1 MGFEP
6 NGNKFYLFCPFGF
19 FFTERLSAP
28 EISKRAWPLAVEVRA
43 LVFAATVAGKKE
55 QHASV
60 ATVKR
65 KKEYE
70 RKRRKKKRK
79 KEKEYGKKE
88 KWII

>member
-1 MGFEP
+1 
-6 NGNKFYLFCPFGF
+6 
-19 FFTERLSAP
+19 
-28 EISKRAWPLAVEVRA
+28 VEVRA